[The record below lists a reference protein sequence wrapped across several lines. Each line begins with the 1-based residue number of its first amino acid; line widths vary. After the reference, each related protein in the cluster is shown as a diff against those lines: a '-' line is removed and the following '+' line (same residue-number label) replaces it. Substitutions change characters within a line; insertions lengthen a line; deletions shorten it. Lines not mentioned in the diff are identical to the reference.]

1 LQDRERPMNDLNGVI
16 EMIPWALLGALAI
29 LVLFL

>member
-1 LQDRERPMNDLNGVI
+1 MQVGRGRMDDLNGVI
-16 EMIPWALLGALAI
+16 EMIPWAVLGALAI